1 MYYLISSLIGL
12 LLGSFPTA
20 FLFLKKY
27 KNLDITSEGS
37 GNVGAMNALTVTK
50 SKFIGIAVLLI
61 DALKGLLS
69 VYLVLLFLP
78 IDFVYPALALLFAV
92 FSHCFNPWLKFKGG
106 RGLATA
112 AGGSALV
119 FPFLLV
125 VWLGVWAVSYI
136 VKKDIIFAN
145 LWATLM
151 SVIIVFSSDKLAYKY
166 AFPHPESTAALILFS
181 TSLMLIIFVKH
192 IDPLRELIND
202 KKLFS
207 KKVEE

>member
-1 MYYLISSLIGL
+1 MYCLISSLIGFVF
-12 LLGSFPTA
+12 GSFPTA
-20 FLFLKKY
+20 FLLLKKY

-78 IDFVYPALALLFAV
+78 IDFVYPAIALLFAV

-112 AGGSALV
+112 AGGTALL

-125 VWLGVWAVSYI
+125 LWLAVWAVSYL

-145 LWATLM
+145 IWATVM
-151 SVIIVFSSDKLAYKY
+151 SLVIVFSSDKLANKY
-166 AFPHPESTAALILFS
+166 AFPQPESTATLILFS

-192 IDPLRELIND
+192 IDPLKDLIND

-207 KKVEE
+207 KKVKE

>member
-1 MYYLISSLIGL
+1 MYCLISSLIGFVF
-12 LLGSFPTA
+12 GSFPTA
-20 FLFLKKY
+20 FLLLKKY

-78 IDFVYPALALLFAV
+78 IDFVYPAIALLFAV

-112 AGGSALV
+112 AGGTALL

-125 VWLGVWAVSYI
+125 LWLAVWAVSYL

-145 LWATLM
+145 IWATVM
-151 SVIIVFSSDKLAYKY
+151 SLVIVFSSVKLAYKY
-166 AFPHPESTAALILFS
+166 TFPQPESTASLILFS

-192 IDPLRELIND
+192 IDPLKDLIND

-207 KKVEE
+207 KKVKE

>member
-1 MYYLISSLIGL
+1 MYYLISSLIGFVF
-12 LLGSFPTA
+12 GSFPTA
-20 FLFLKKY
+20 FLLLKKY

-37 GNVGAMNALTVTK
+37 GNVGAMNALTITK
-50 SKFIGIAVLLI
+50 SKFFGISVLFI
-61 DALKGLLS
+61 DAFKGLLS
-69 VYLVLLFLP
+69 VYLVLLFFP
-78 IDFVYPALALLFAV
+78 IDFVYPAIALLFAV

-112 AGGSALV
+112 AGGTALL

-125 VWLGVWAVSYI
+125 VWLAVWAVSYL

-145 LWATLM
+145 IWATVM
-151 SVIIVFSSDKLAYKY
+151 SLVIIFSSDKLAYKY
-166 AFPHPESTAALILFS
+166 AFPKPESTATLILFS

-192 IDPLRELIND
+192 IDPLKDLIND

-207 KKVEE
+207 KKVKE